1 MSTSHSINSKDPNKL
16 YSCIYLQKRLF
27 NNYTH
32 KAVFRLQIRKQS
44 MFVVTEIIV
53 LQLRIKYLM
62 SLACFWTHPLNVHR
76 IRLRRT
82 GCRRRSYWSSD
93 QIQFRG
99 HRRRAIKWF
108 LELSCQWKVVLP
120 WPGQQW
126 QEPREWGQTWW
137 RPFWAVGWSNLSSK
151 RLEMQ
156 VDLEDET
163 VLLIYFSGTRVFCSR
178 ASRKFVFQFWMLI
191 WFGVPPRLVS
201 DQNICCY
208 CRR

>member
-1 MSTSHSINSKDPNKL
+1 MIHTLNTQKLFNSMLIILVNFTFNQFQRSKQ
-16 YSCIYLQKRLF
+16 IVFMYLFTKKLF

-82 GCRRRSYWSSD
+82 GCKRRSYWSSD

-99 HRRRAIKWF
+99 HRRRAIKLF
-108 LELSCQWKVVLP
+108 LELSYQWKVVLP

-126 QEPREWGQTWW
+126 QGPREWGQTWW
-137 RPFWAVGWSNLSSK
+137 RPFRAVSWSSLSSR
-151 RLEMQ
+151 RLE
-156 VDLEDET
+156 
-163 VLLIYFSGTRVFCSR
+163 SWN
-178 ASRKFVFQFWMLI
+178 AS
-191 WFGVPPRLVS
+191 WFG
-201 DQNICCY
+201 
-208 CRR
+208 RRNRPAYILFRNKGVL